1 LKILKK
7 EKLNMEQETEIRKE
21 APARQLIN
29 PTGTE
34 LIYQSMQFSQAV
46 RVDDTMWVSGQVGM
60 DEQLHMGEGLDA
72 QARQAF
78 RNLERV
84 LVAAGASLADV
95 VELVTYHTD
104 MDRFSDFARVK
115 SEFFPKDYPAWTA
128 VGVKALVM
136 PGLLVEIRATA
147 VIGSSRETF

>member
-1 LKILKK
+1 MK
-7 EKLNMEQETEIRKE
+7 QETGKNKE
-21 APARQLIN
+21 RTERQLIN
-29 PTGTE
+29 PAGTE
-34 LIYQSMQFSQAV
+34 FIYQSMQFSQAV
-46 RVDDTMWVSGQVGM
+46 RAGNMVWVSGQVGM
-60 DEQLHMGEGLDA
+60 DEHLHMGEGLEA

-84 LVAAGASLADV
+84 LAAAGASLADV
-95 VELVTYHTD
+95 VELITYHTD
-104 MDRFSDFARVK
+104 MNGFNDFSRVK

-147 VIGSSRETF
+147 VMNSSL